1 MSRSYTVVAP
11 PRKPL
16 SGAGGASRRKCGNPR
31 GLIWKV
37 STLRVFQGGFV
48 HICSIFFSLF
58 FYVYYYWVRIYWKQQ
73 HRPHSPAAEQL
84 LWKQT
89 SWSPVRRQKKRQ
101 FYGWHFCLTHFGTP
115 AVFFC
120 FTSAFESTSRM
131 GAFQS

>member
-48 HICSIFFSLF
+48 HICSIFFHYFSMF
-58 FYVYYYWVRIYWKQQ
+58 TITGSGYIGSNNTD
-73 HRPHSPAAEQL
+73 HIHL
-84 LWKQT
+84 LRSSYFGNK
-89 SWSPVRRQKKRQ
+89 RRGRQ
-101 FYGWHFCLTHFGTP
+101 F
-115 AVFFC
+115 
-120 FTSAFESTSRM
+120 
-131 GAFQS
+131 GAKKNDNSMAGIFV